1 MKYVF
6 IPGSATTN
14 GEDYGGFA
22 TDEQAAALQAAS
34 PEIVVVG
41 NPGEE

>member
-6 IPGSATTN
+6 IPASATRD
-14 GEDYGGFA
+14 GREYGGFA
-22 TDEQAAALQAAS
+22 TDEQAAALQEVS

-41 NPGEE
+41 DPGDE